1 VSPAPLDRSATWPYE
16 GGEPGSFYYSRY
28 GHPTGA
34 AAEEAL
40 GRLDGG
46 HALLFA
52 SGSAAETAV
61 LLGLLEP
68 GKTVAVAEGC
78 YFGTVTLMRMLGR
91 WGLQAVEFDQTGPP
105 PAGVDLV
112 WLEAPSNPL
121 LTFPDLEAAAAHP
134 APVLVDATASSPVLL
149 RPLEHGADLV
159 LHSATKYLG
168 GHSDILLGAVVCRD
182 EADHERLRE
191 FRTKTGVG
199 AAADPAWLLLRS
211 LETLEVRVLRQSAS
225 ALELAR
231 RLADDPRVDAVRYA
245 GLGDPRAERWM
256 RGGFGGLMSFDVAGG
271 GEAARRVEAS
281 TRLIGNAT
289 SLGGVRSTME
299 SRYRWEPDRVPPGL
313 LRLSVG
319 LEEADALWA
328 DLDQALGSR

>member
-1 VSPAPLDRSATWPYE
+1 VTWPYE
-16 GGEPGSFYYSRY
+16 GPDPGRFHYSRY

-46 HALLFA
+46 HALLFG

-68 GKTVAVAEGC
+68 GATVAVAEGC
-78 YFGTVTLMRMLGR
+78 YFGTVTLMRDLER
-91 WGLQAVEFDQTGPP
+91 WGLRAVPFDQTGAPP
-105 PAGVDLV
+105 DGVDLI
-112 WLEAPSNPL
+112 WLEAPSNPML
-121 LTFPDLEAAAAHP
+121 SFPDLEAAAAHA

-149 RPLEHGADLV
+149 RPLEHGADYV

-168 GHSDILLGAVVCRD
+168 GHADVLLGAVVCRD
-182 EADHERLRE
+182 EADRDRLLD
-191 FRTKTGVG
+191 FRTHTGIG

-211 LETLEVRVLRQSAS
+211 LETLEIRVQHQSAT
-225 ALELAR
+225 ALDIAR
-231 RLADDPRVDAVRYA
+231 RLTGHPRVVAVRYP

-256 RGGFGGLMSFDVAGG
+256 RGGFGGLMSFDVADGD
-271 GEAARRVEAS
+271 AAQRVEQS

-289 SLGGVRSTME
+289 SLGGTRTTME

-319 LEEADALWA
+319 LEDADEIWA
-328 DLDQALGSR
+328 DLDQALGG